1 MPSRMVIMSKQKL
14 SLQEQL
20 LQSGLV
26 TDAQARSV
34 KSEKLKQTR
43 QHRSNN
49 NASPDETKALALKA
63 QAEKMERDRELNQL
77 RKQQEEQKQIA
88 AQVKQLIELN
98 RQTRDEDGLAYKF
111 IDNNK
116 IKTLYVSET
125 MRDQIATGRLAIV
138 KLERKYE
145 VVSAE
150 VAEKIKSRHVA
161 SIIVH
166 NSDVPVADKTEDLY
180 ANYQV
185 PDDLIW

>member
-43 QHRSNN
+43 QQRNN

>member
-1 MPSRMVIMSKQKL
+1 MVIMSKKKL

-20 LQSGLV
+20 LKSGLV

-43 QHRSNN
+43 QQRNN
-49 NASPDETKALALKA
+49 HHVSTDETKALALKVH
-63 QAEKMERDRELNQL
+63 AEKMERDRELNQL

-125 MRDQIATGRLAIV
+125 MRNQIATGQLAIV
-138 KLERKYE
+138 KLERHYE

-150 VAEKIKSRHVA
+150 VAEKIKSRHAA

-166 NSDVPVADKTEDLY
+166 NTNLPATENKEDLY